1 MKPARGTVLTGL
13 VIVGLVVFGARAI
26 LATTHAQSTDDISPA
41 ECGLSSPNPALEQRT
56 LPDVAR
62 IAGVDIVAVDR
73 RGKFSSASLNVPL
86 SVKDLLDRLRKRAR
100 GVGYRVLYEDF
111 EGFEAELFVSIDNQP
126 GVFRILSS
134 RCADFSRLFY
144 QLPT

>member
-1 MKPARGTVLTGL
+1 MRQA
-13 VIVGLVVFGARAI
+13 IVGLAIVALVVFGARAI
-26 LATTHAQSTDDISPA
+26 TAATEDTVSGERAPSS
-41 ECGLSSPNPALEQRT
+41 ECGLSSPNPDLSNRM
-56 LPDVAR
+56 LPDVAQ
-62 IAGVDIVAVDR
+62 IAGLGVVAVDR
-73 RGKFSSASLNVPL
+73 KGKFSSASLNVPL

-134 RCADFSRLFY
+134 RCADYSRLFY